1 MGDGLATERL
11 GGGIFVDIESSLD
24 GEIRAVGY
32 VFGEERA
39 LATTARAR
47 NQLFARLEALAR
59 KAAFV
64 GGHNAIWHDL
74 PLLADTGRCPA
85 LLRLPVVDSL
95 LLSPLAFPQKPYHR
109 LIKNDKLVTASMSN
123 PLNDAEA
130 SRLVAEEAL
139 QALGG
144 AYAEDWPFLAAF
156 LCAGN
161 LPDPAKAGIAL
172 LTRLLGSEPIDAGE
186 ALRRFAARY
195 PDRFCHAGLRRLLG
209 GAAEPEPW
217 TPLAFFAAWVRV
229 AGTDSIVPPWVKRQF
244 PGVYRVMRELR
255 AVPCGD
261 PACAYCAETHDPLR
275 QLAKFFGYSAFMPEP
290 RLRGADGG
298 SLQEEIVRQAIA
310 GRPLLGILPTGGGKS
325 LCFQLPALHRY
336 YRDGALT
343 VVISPLQAL
352 MKDQVEG
359 LARKTGLR
367 CMGAL
372 YGLLTPPER
381 GELLEELQ
389 QGGIGI
395 VYVSP
400 EQLRNPSFRAA
411 IALRDIAYWVC
422 DEAHCI
428 SKWGHDFRPDYL
440 YIARFI
446 RELAEETGAGE
457 AAPVLCLTA
466 TAKEDVKDEI
476 CEHFQ
481 QRLGQ
486 DLLVLD
492 GGAERANLA
501 YRVEPVDLPHKA
513 ARVHE
518 ILQERLAPREGAAVV
533 FLSTRAH
540 AEQTAH
546 ILKELKWAAEY
557 FHAGLDAD
565 EKRGVLE
572 RFLAGDVRVICATNA
587 FGMGIDKPDIR
598 LVIHADVPGSLE
610 NYLQEAGRAGR
621 DRRPAE
627 CILLFNEQ
635 DLERQFRL
643 GAFSRIHES
652 DVRKIL
658 SALRAAERRSG
669 RDDTVCVSTREILAG
684 CNGGTSMEE
693 DPDDVI
699 DTKVKT
705 AIAVLE
711 EGAFL
716 DRNDNLTRVFQGR
729 PLVADMRQAE
739 PLIERANLPEQTA
752 ELWRQFMRVFLELPE
767 NAPNAVERF
776 AEVPAMRRIHEI
788 EQANHGRFWN
798 RYRPVFD
805 TLNDMADAGLIKKDL
820 LVSAIVHVGAA
831 GSSDLRRR
839 WWVRLERRMLECL
852 RERDPDPDP
861 DEPVPLN
868 MKRLNTA
875 LARELGEPTLLEAI
889 PKVLELWRRDRPRM
903 DGGASAFVF
912 RKAPGGYRVEL
923 PDGWDPI
930 VQSAELR
937 HNAGALVLAHIL
949 AKARAAQAKGRI
961 EVEFAESDLL
971 GALRGDLQFAEHTSR
986 SLARIVRFVLVSLH
1000 DQGVLTLNN
1009 GKALFTQSMHI
1020 RLRKDP
1026 DGKYTRRFGKAH
1038 FDRLEIYYQERN
1050 FQIHVMGE
1058 YARLGMDSLTAHLRL
1073 IRDYFRL
1080 GNAAFARKYFAG
1092 RDKELRLATGMES
1105 YRRIVDQLG
1114 NKEQEEIVAAPEAGN
1129 RLVLAGPGS
1138 GKTRVVA
1145 HRCAYL
1151 LRVRRVRP
1159 RSILV
1164 VCFNRHA
1171 CLTLRQRIHRLVGDD
1186 ARGVT
1191 IQTYHG
1197 LALTLLGRTIAGD
1210 GPRTPPEAVDFDAL
1224 ITEATEVL
1232 RAPAPDAEEA
1242 EDTLR
1247 GRLLRGYR
1255 HILVDEYQ
1263 DISQREYAFLS
1274 QIAGRTLNDPDQKL
1288 SILAVGDDDQ
1298 NIYAFRDTSTEFIR
1312 RFKQDYQAEIHYLVQ
1327 NYRSTA
1333 HIIQAANQLIR
1344 LNRDRMKSGHEIRVD
1359 ARRRSDPPGGAFAR
1373 LDGFRKG
1380 RVQVIQTGEPAY
1392 ECALVLEEIRALR
1405 RLDPDA
1411 GWNQFAVI
1419 SRKKAELHPVRALLE
1434 AEGIPVD
1441 WRAETDALPSPFR
1454 VREIHDWLER
1464 LRAADTA
1471 LWDAAEL
1478 GRRLE
1483 QHRADHCDSPWCG
1496 ILTDIAAEWED
1507 SAGDGPF
1514 PVRLLRDFFL
1524 EALAEY
1530 KEQRRGTAG
1539 VVLLN
1544 AHKAKGLE
1552 FPHVFILSGGWN
1564 PAGPPDRI
1572 EEERRLYYV
1581 AMTRAEATLTLC
1593 QGPRLGKW
1601 LQGLQGKGV
1610 LRRQWAPAEGQRQR
1624 ADTVAG
1630 LRYEVIGLDH
1640 LFISY
1645 AGLRAPGARIHAC
1658 LAKLRTGDP
1667 LTMAAHGPHILLQ
1680 SPHGVVGSLSAE
1692 GCRVWR
1698 NRLDRV
1704 EAARVMAVLC
1714 RYREDGETL
1723 PNLPVRSDSWEIP
1736 LAEVA
1741 WREGAE
1747 EAALVAAEAAAPYTV
1762 PGRIPARGILRLP

>member
-587 FGMGIDKPDIR
+587 FGMGIDKHDTR
-598 LVIHADVPGSLE
+598 FVIH
-610 NYLQEAGRAGR
+610 LQIPANIEAYYQESGRAGR
-621 DRRPAE
+621 DGRDAD
-627 CILLFNEQ
+627 CTLLFLQEDKRVQ
-635 DLERQFRL
+635 QFFL
-643 GAFSRIHES
+643 
-652 DVRKIL
+652 
-658 SALRAAERRSG
+658 
-669 RDDTVCVSTREILAG
+669 
-684 CNGGTSMEE
+684 
-693 DPDDVI
+693 
-699 DTKVKT
+699 VK
-705 AIAVLE
+705 
-711 EGAFL
+711 
-716 DRNDNLTRVFQGR
+716 
-729 PLVADMRQAE
+729 
-739 PLIERANLPEQTA
+739 
-752 ELWRQFMRVFLELPE
+752 
-767 NAPNAVERF
+767 
-776 AEVPAMRRIHEI
+776 H
-788 EQANHGRFWN
+788 
-798 RYRPVFD
+798 Y
-805 TLNDMADAGLIKKDL
+805 
-820 LVSAIVHVGAA
+820 
-831 GSSDLRRR
+831 
-839 WWVRLERRMLECL
+839 
-852 RERDPDPDP
+852 
-861 DEPVPLN
+861 
-868 MKRLNTA
+868 
-875 LARELGEPTLLEAI
+875 PT
-889 PKVLELWRRDRPRM
+889 
-903 DGGASAFVF
+903 
-912 RKAPGGYRVEL
+912 
-923 PDGWDPI
+923 
-930 VQSAELR
+930 
-937 HNAGALVLAHIL
+937 
-949 AKARAAQAKGRI
+949 
-961 EVEFAESDLL
+961 
-971 GALRGDLQFAEHTSR
+971 
-986 SLARIVRFVLVSLH
+986 
-1000 DQGVLTLNN
+1000 
-1009 GKALFTQSMHI
+1009 
-1020 RLRKDP
+1020 
-1026 DGKYTRRFGKAH
+1026 
-1038 FDRLEIYYQERN
+1038 
-1050 FQIHVMGE
+1050 
-1058 YARLGMDSLTAHLRL
+1058 
-1073 IRDYFRL
+1073 
-1080 GNAAFARKYFAG
+1080 
-1092 RDKELRLATGMES
+1092 
-1105 YRRIVDQLG
+1105 
-1114 NKEQEEIVAAPEAGN
+1114 
-1129 RLVLAGPGS
+1129 
-1138 GKTRVVA
+1138 
-1145 HRCAYL
+1145 
-1151 LRVRRVRP
+1151 
-1159 RSILV
+1159 
-1164 VCFNRHA
+1164 
-1171 CLTLRQRIHRLVGDD
+1171 
-1186 ARGVT
+1186 
-1191 IQTYHG
+1191 
-1197 LALTLLGRTIAGD
+1197 
-1210 GPRTPPEAVDFDAL
+1210 
-1224 ITEATEVL
+1224 
-1232 RAPAPDAEEA
+1232 APDLKLVHEA
-1242 EDTLR
+1242 
-1247 GRLLRGYR
+1247 
-1255 HILVDEYQ
+1255 
-1263 DISQREYAFLS
+1263 
-1274 QIAGRTLNDPDQKL
+1274 
-1288 SILAVGDDDQ
+1288 
-1298 NIYAFRDTSTEFIR
+1298 
-1312 RFKQDYQAEIHYLVQ
+1312 
-1327 NYRSTA
+1327 
-1333 HIIQAANQLIR
+1333 
-1344 LNRDRMKSGHEIRVD
+1344 
-1359 ARRRSDPPGGAFAR
+1359 
-1373 LDGFRKG
+1373 
-1380 RVQVIQTGEPAY
+1380 
-1392 ECALVLEEIRALR
+1392 
-1405 RLDPDA
+1405 
-1411 GWNQFAVI
+1411 
-1419 SRKKAELHPVRALLE
+1419 VRALHE
-1434 AEGIPVD
+1434 DGPV
-1441 WRAETDALPSPFR
+1441 T
-1454 VREIHDWLER
+1454 VER
-1464 LRAADTA
+1464 LEERLGDVVESRLRVCLKLLKDGKLLRQNRKLEYIPTAVEPKAAVFEGLAEVYVQKQERDREALEGMVHYAVSGACRWKLLLEHFGDEVAGFETCGRCDNCLHPPAMSLTEDIEIRDDEFGHEPAPEPAGPRFEVGARARAPKHGEGVVVAVAADHVT
-1471 LWDAAEL
+1471 
-1478 GRRLE
+1478 
-1483 QHRADHCDSPWCG
+1483 
-1496 ILTDIAAEWED
+1496 
-1507 SAGDGPF
+1507 
-1514 PVRLLRDFFL
+1514 
-1524 EALAEY
+1524 
-1530 KEQRRGTAG
+1530 
-1539 VVLLN
+1539 
-1544 AHKAKGLE
+1544 LE
-1552 FPHVFILSGGWN
+1552 FP
-1564 PAGPPDRI
+1564 
-1572 EEERRLYYV
+1572 
-1581 AMTRAEATLTLC
+1581 
-1593 QGPRLGKW
+1593 
-1601 LQGLQGKGV
+1601 
-1610 LRRQWAPAEGQRQR
+1610 
-1624 ADTVAG
+1624 
-1630 LRYEVIGLDH
+1630 
-1640 LFISY
+1640 
-1645 AGLRAPGARIHAC
+1645 
-1658 LAKLRTGDP
+1658 
-1667 LTMAAHGPHILLQ
+1667 
-1680 SPHGVVGSLSAE
+1680 
-1692 GCRVWR
+1692 
-1698 NRLDRV
+1698 
-1704 EAARVMAVLC
+1704 
-1714 RYREDGETL
+1714 DGET
-1723 PNLPVRSDSWEIP
+1723 RAF
-1736 LAEVA
+1736 LASYLE
-1741 WREGAE
+1741 
-1747 EAALVAAEAAAPYTV
+1747 
-1762 PGRIPARGILRLP
+1762 PA